1 LTEGILRAALAGL
14 TVEELQ
20 LPGSD
25 GVLDAFPPGLHTSLQ
40 KSLEAQGFQGLYAHQ
55 AQAAGALMAGRD
67 VILVTGTSSGKT
79 LAYALPAL
87 QALLAEPLARA
98 LFIYPTKALAQDQ
111 LVKLKELAGDNGPLA
126 AVYDGDTP
134 KSHRSAIR
142 GEAQIIL
149 TNPDMLHVGIL
160 PQHELWR
167 KMLRSLRLVVIDEAH
182 TLRGVFGSHA
192 AWVIRRLLRLA
203 EWHGARPR
211 VAAATATVPNPD
223 ELFCNLTGRR
233 ALVVD
238 QDTAPRGR
246 KTLFLAAPPPQEDP
260 EEAAFSPNRLAAR
273 ILAALAQEGKRSLVF
288 CRSRTGTELV
298 VRHGRKDLADRG
310 LDPAWLDSYRGGYTP
325 KERRQIE
332 KAFFK
337 GKLRGL
343 ASTNA
348 MELGVD
354 VGGLDAVVINGYP
367 GSVASFWQQAG
378 RTGRGGREGSV
389 VYIPH
394 EDALEHHLLRHP
406 QALFAGSEPAIISLT
421 NPSILE
427 GQLLCAAFERPISP
441 SELSPAETQ
450 AADSLAAGGQMAFNA
465 GRYFYASYEA
475 PAPRVSIRGAAGA
488 PVLLM
493 DGEQEVGQM
502 EDWRALS
509 SAFPGAVYLHRE
521 SSYIVEALDLPGRA
535 ARLRASEPGY
545 MTEAMRQT
553 LAEEKAVLNK
563 EEWSWGA
570 GSFSLLEVTTQTV
583 GFRMISLSGGGLL
596 GEQELDLPAS
606 TYQTMGAVLDIRT
619 EHLPLDNERSAGILH
634 SLEHLMGASAPL
646 LAGCD
651 PRDLQTAWMQ
661 FAPET
666 FGPRVLVFDAVPG
679 GVGLAEQLSRRW
691 PEWLNTC
698 REMAEACPC
707 EQGCPR
713 CLMSSRCECGNQPL
727 DKAGCLDLLDLLL
740 DQMGP
745 RT

>member
-1 LTEGILRAALAGL
+1 MTEAILRSALAGL
-14 TVEELQ
+14 SVEEIQIPPSEGILDP
-20 LPGSD
+20 LP
-25 GVLDAFPPGLHTSLQ
+25 AGLHPSLV
-40 KSLEAQGFQGLYAHQ
+40 KTLNAQGFQGLYSHQ

-87 QALLAEPLARA
+87 QSLLEEPLARA

-111 LVKLKELAGDNGPLA
+111 LAKLKELAGENGPLA

-149 TNPDMLHVGIL
+149 TNPDMLHIGIL

-167 KMLRSLRLVVIDEAH
+167 KMLRSLRLIVIDEAH

-211 VAAATATVPNPD
+211 IAAATATVPNPD
-223 ELFCNLTGRR
+223 ELFFNLTGRR

-246 KTLFLAAPPPQEDP
+246 KTLFLATPPIQDDP
-260 EEAAFSPNRLAAR
+260 EDSGFSPNRLAGR
-273 ILAALAQEGKRSLVF
+273 ILASMAQEGKRALVF

-298 VRHGRKDLADRG
+298 VRHGRKELTDRG
-310 LDPAWLDSYRGGYTP
+310 HDPGWLDSYRGGYTP

-378 RTGRGGREGSV
+378 RTGRGGQPGSV
-389 VYIPH
+389 VFIPH

-406 QALFAGSEPAIISLT
+406 QALFAGAEPAIVSLS

-441 SELSPAETQ
+441 SELAPAELQ
-450 AADSLAAGGQMAFNA
+450 AAESLVSGGQLAFNA
-465 GRYFYASYEA
+465 KRYFYASYQA
-475 PAPRVSIRGAAGA
+475 PAPRINIRGASGA

-521 SSYIVEALDLPGRA
+521 SSYIVDSLDLPGRTA
-535 ARLRASEPGY
+535 TLKSADPGY

-553 LAEEKAVLNK
+553 LAEEKTVLHK
-563 EEWSWGA
+563 EEWTWGA
-570 GSFSLLEVTTQTV
+570 GAFSLLEVTTQTV
-583 GFRMISLSGGGLL
+583 GYRMISLSGGGLL
-596 GEQELDLPAS
+596 GEEELDLPPH
-606 TYQTMGAVLDIRT
+606 TFQTMGAVLDIHT
-619 EHLPLDNERSAGILH
+619 QHLPLDDERSAGILH
-634 SLEHLMGASAPL
+634 SLEHLLGASAPL

-666 FGPRVLVFDAVPG
+666 FGPRVVVFDAVPG
-679 GVGLAEQLSRRW
+679 GVGLAEQLAKNW
-691 PEWLNTC
+691 PAWLELC
-698 REMAEACPC
+698 RTMAEACPC
-707 EQGCPR
+707 EEGCPR

-727 DKAGCLDLLDLLL
+727 DKAGCLDLLDRLL